1 MLAAPKWGKPDI
13 RSFQEGAHVTASA
26 MPLIEVKLQERR
38 HHQRVKVVLPGR
50 YMLEDRREYS
60 CQTIDISPGGV
71 AFAGDEKGRLGER
84 VIAYLNQIGR
94 VEGTIA
100 RHLEQ
105 GFAIR
110 MKLPAIKREKLAD
123 QLTWLA
129 NRQALGMAEDRRH
142 ERIAPRIV
150 HTTLRLPNGQEYVAK
165 LVDISISG
173 AALTV
178 AATPPIGSPVVVG
191 ETAAQVVR
199 HFAGGIAVEFNR
211 LFPAETFDENVRL

>member
-1 MLAAPKWGKPDI
+1 
-13 RSFQEGAHVTASA
+13 

-38 HHQRVKVVLPGR
+38 RHQRVKVVLPGR
-50 YMLEDRREYS
+50 YMLEDRLEYP

-71 AFAGDEKGRLGER
+71 AFAGSAKGRIGER
-84 VIAYLNQIGR
+84 VVAYLSQIGR
-94 VEGTIA
+94 LEGTVA
-100 RHLEQ
+100 RHFEQ
-105 GFAIR
+105 GFAIQ
-110 MKLPAIKREKLAD
+110 MKLPVLKREKLAD

-142 ERIAPRIV
+142 ERIPPRIS
-150 HTTLRLPNGQEYVAK
+150 HTTLRLPNGHEHLAK
-165 LVDISISG
+165 LIDVSISG

-211 LFPAETFDENVRL
+211 LFPAETFDENVKL